1 MEYYHLGISRKGV
14 RLILIIRQFT
24 SPGQQ
29 DHLRDGNVRL
39 KLNGTLWPERDQVVL
54 PLSDEKLDYPLVY
67 QDPKD
72 KKFILT
78 TLPRFL
84 SQSLPRKKGKKYP
97 YAELDDLCGHLVP

>member
-72 KKFILT
+72 KIHFDNLT
-78 TLPRFL
+78 QVSFL
-84 SQSLPRKKGKKYP
+84 VTSQEEREKISLCRAG
-97 YAELDDLCGHLVP
+97 